1 MQNPSFTKII
11 GTFNL
16 INISTFLI
24 PKHNKF
30 LLFQTNSNCFIV
42 TFFKICSV
50 AFFRQRYFTSNY
62 FHFEGFTIIHI
73 VILSFLQAKM
83 KIDIQALYESL
94 LVGSC
99 PCHGFTKVEGHTGGF
114 YHIVCRHGV
123 WVYYLQIITTPVLST
138 INISP
143 FFKLS
148 YLEAVRHEI
157 PSRSC
162 LIQFFCFQVTAA
174 SKFLTLQESVRDPA
188 DLYLSF
194 KHYPLLFICD
204 TPCGFVRHM
213 DCRDPETTGHLWGS
227 FGGCLEEPSLEK
239 MPTKVHY

>member
-30 LLFQTNSNCFIV
+30 LLFKTNSNCFIV

-50 AFFRQRYFTSNY
+50 AFFNY

-99 PCHGFTKVEGHTGGF
+99 PCHGFTKVEGHSGW
-114 YHIVCRHGV
+114 I
-123 WVYYLQIITTPVLST
+123 
-138 INISP
+138 
-143 FFKLS
+143 LS
-148 YLEAVRHEI
+148 Y
-157 PSRSC
+157 C
-162 LIQFFCFQVTAA
+162 LSSWGMGILFTDYYYSSLIYNKHLA
-174 SKFLTLQESVRDPA
+174 FL
-188 DLYLSF
+188 
-194 KHYPLLFICD
+194 
-204 TPCGFVRHM
+204 
-213 DCRDPETTGHLWGS
+213 
-227 FGGCLEEPSLEK
+227 
-239 MPTKVHY
+239 

>member
-30 LLFQTNSNCFIV
+30 LLFKTNSNCFIV

-138 INISP
+138 INTSP

-162 LIQFFCFQVTAA
+162 LILFFV
-174 SKFLTLQESVRDPA
+174 SRS
-188 DLYLSF
+188 
-194 KHYPLLFICD
+194 PLHRNF
-204 TPCGFVRHM
+204 
-213 DCRDPETTGHLWGS
+213 
-227 FGGCLEEPSLEK
+227 
-239 MPTKVHY
+239 